1 MTKTKFLPQLPLK
14 FRVIFKVPGEI
25 YMDLHKKEKKN
36 KISKIFEVNWER
48 GVHRRG

>member
-1 MTKTKFLPQLPLK
+1 M
-14 FRVIFKVPGEI
+14 KVPGEI
-25 YMDLHKKEKKN
+25 YMDLHKKEKKKN